1 MTSSASLP
9 LTRTEALRLLIDDH
23 LPAYLRLPSDFLVW
37 TGVPNPELNLCG
49 GHERHEHR
57 PPAPTAQA
65 LPR

>member
-37 TGVPNPELNLCG
+37 TGVPNPESPLSAG
-49 GHERHEHR
+49 RKGHGDQ
-57 PPAPTAQA
+57 PQTPAAEA